1 MAAGSDNVNHFFEQL
16 DKRLGRIEMAIDRI
30 GTQHDIFEERLSARV
45 ATLEL
50 ALARQDGGRKALAGL
65 MAAAATVGGM
75 VATAITSFWP
85 RY

>member
-50 ALARQDGGRKALAGL
+50 ALARQDGGRVNGGSGYSGGNGCNSNYQFLA
-65 MAAAATVGGM
+65 
-75 VATAITSFWP
+75 
-85 RY
+85 